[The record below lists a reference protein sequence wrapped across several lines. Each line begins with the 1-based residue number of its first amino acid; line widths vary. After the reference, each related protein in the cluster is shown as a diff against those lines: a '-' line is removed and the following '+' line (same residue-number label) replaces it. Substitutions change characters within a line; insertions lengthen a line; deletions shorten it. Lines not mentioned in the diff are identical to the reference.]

1 MLADKLRAQIRADG
15 PMPFEEYMAACLYD
29 EEFGFFATGPLR
41 SVKSGDF
48 LTSPEVSPWLGRML
62 ARFVAREEERT
73 GADPFRVVEVGAGSG
88 SLLKPL
94 METLLDVPPAEG
106 RGEAER
112 SDAGGPSYAFHA
124 IEASPAA
131 RDALAD
137 LLGPANVYTSLDD
150 LPDHF
155 DGVIIVNEL
164 LDNLP
169 VALAIRSG
177 DGWVERW
184 VGATDDRFGFVTAPA
199 RPDVA
204 AWCDAYAGTVPEGG
218 MVEVQLAATEWMRTA
233 LQHIDQGTVV
243 VIDYGGTAEE
253 LEPRRTQG
261 TLRTYRSHHL
271 GPDPLLEPGATDVT
285 VDVNFTAM
293 LAAAESAGATAE
305 LHRQDDFLANLGLR
319 ETIRDLRHRERDLAR
334 SGETMERLI
343 VRSEATDAETLL
355 HPRGLGDFRVMVAR
369 KQ

>member
-1 MLADKLRAQIRADG
+1 MLADKLRAHIRADG
-15 PMPFEEYMAACLYD
+15 PMPFEDYMAACLYD
-29 EEFGFFATGPLR
+29 ERFGFFTMGPLR
-41 SVKSGDF
+41 SVKEGDF
-48 LTSPEVSPWLGRML
+48 LTSPEVSPWFGRML
-62 ARFVAREEERT
+62 ARFVVDEQQRI
-73 GADPFRVVEVGAGSG
+73 GADPFLVVEAGAGSG

-94 METLLDVPPAEG
+94 MDELAELT
-106 RGEAER
+106 AHR
-112 SDAGGPSYAFHA
+112 SQITARFHA

-131 RDALAD
+131 REALTR
-137 LLGPANVYTSLDD
+137 LLGSATVHTSLDD
-150 LPDHF
+150 LPGRF
-155 DGVIIVNEL
+155 DGVIVANEL

-184 VGATDDRFGFVTAPA
+184 VGATEDHFGFVTAPV
-199 RPDVA
+199 RPEVA
-204 AWCDAYAGTVPEGG
+204 VWCDAYAGTVAEGG
-218 MVEVQLAATEWMRTA
+218 MVEVQLAAVEWVEAA
-233 LQHIDQGTVV
+233 LERIDHGALV

-293 LAAAESAGATAE
+293 MAAVGTRGATVE
-305 LHRQDDFLANLGLR
+305 LHRQDDFLASLGLR
-319 ETIRDLRHRERDLAR
+319 DVVGELRHRERDLAR
-334 SGETMERLI
+334 DGEAMERLI
-343 VRSEATDAETLL
+343 VRSEATDTETLL

-369 KQ
+369 TP